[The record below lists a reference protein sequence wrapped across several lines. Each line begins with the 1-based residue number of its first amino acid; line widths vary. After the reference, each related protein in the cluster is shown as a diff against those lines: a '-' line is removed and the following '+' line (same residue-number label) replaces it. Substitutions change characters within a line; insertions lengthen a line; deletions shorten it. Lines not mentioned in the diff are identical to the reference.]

1 VLVTSTI
8 RGHSAEVAI
17 RPAHGV
23 ERDSVA
29 NCDQIF
35 TIAKR
40 RLSRYRGR
48 LGADELVDLD
58 RALRL
63 ALGIEW

>member
-1 VLVTSTI
+1 
-8 RGHSAEVAI
+8 
-17 RPAHGV
+17 
-23 ERDSVA
+23 VA